1 MVYLEK
7 LIYEPMPSYCYTATT
22 LHLSLWPFWFKH
34 KWSYWFDR
42 PREPR
47 LQLRIYTMSNL
58 TMRLSPKSLQHSLY
72 DIMSQPDTPLTNQTK
87 QQSNWRKRLERNS
100 WEVDNSSGSAGMR
113 ESSLLGCRNFIR
125 TVPHYISIVP
135 YYGLLDALHLYQRT
149 HTTFDD
155 YEWLRIL

>member
-1 MVYLEK
+1 MSHHRAIVALPPPYTSAFGSSG
-7 LIYEPMPSYCYTATT
+7 LITSSFIGLIRLRTPRFQSGAYTGST
-22 LHLSLWPFWFKH
+22 
-34 KWSYWFDR
+34 
-42 PREPR
+42 
-47 LQLRIYTMSNL
+47 L